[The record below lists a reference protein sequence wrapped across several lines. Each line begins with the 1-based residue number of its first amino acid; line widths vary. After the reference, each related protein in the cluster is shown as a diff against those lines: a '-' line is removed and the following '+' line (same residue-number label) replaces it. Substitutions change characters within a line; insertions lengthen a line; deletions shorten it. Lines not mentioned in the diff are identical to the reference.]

1 MHVNCVRRLILEGG
15 DFHGVGY
22 HCLRLAY
29 CHNGFQMG
37 DLRVYDRVGKGKRK
51 KWWSMAGDYDLNWHT
66 AAVLLDITSV
76 SEVGAFRAWPLTSMS
91 QGD

>member
-1 MHVNCVRRLILEGG
+1 MHVNCARRLILEGD
-15 DFHGVGY
+15 DFHGGGY

-29 CHNGFQMG
+29 CHNGFHMG

-51 KWWSMAGDYDLNWHT
+51 TWWSMAGDYDFNWHT

-76 SEVGAFRAWPLTSMS
+76 SEVSAFRKTTE
-91 QGD
+91 QYHHY